1 MTSVGVKVG
10 GAWAVLDQQQEQH
23 KAVITELCRQVRFQG
38 QLYVL
43 TFDRKL
49 EFPAGLKEPAPDA
62 AADLSANVA
71 RAAVPELRSATASAP
86 KTCRRQR

>member
-23 KAVITELCRQVRFQG
+23 KAVITELCHQVRCRG

-43 TFDRKL
+43 TINGKL
-49 EFPAGLKEPAPDA
+49 EFPAGLKEPASDV

-71 RAAVPELRSATASAP
+71 RAAVPELRSAATPAQ
-86 KTCRRQR
+86 KTC